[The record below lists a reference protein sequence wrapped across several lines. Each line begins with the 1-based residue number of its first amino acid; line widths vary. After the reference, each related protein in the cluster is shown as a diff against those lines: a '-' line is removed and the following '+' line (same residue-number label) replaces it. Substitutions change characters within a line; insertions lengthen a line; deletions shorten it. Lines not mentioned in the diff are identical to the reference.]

1 MDPESVDVSIPD
13 PDDVDTDWVVAGDN
27 DDNGVGDAPSDVNDA
42 DSCEEDGALDLNAN
56 SVVDGDDFGVKDG
69 ASNVEDGEN
78 FGVKDGASNVE
89 DGENFGVKDGAPNV
103 EDDGSDEVVICP
115 PSTESTSHVTKG
127 DGMTFWVTLFT
138 LGLRLR
144 SKCFL

>member
-1 MDPESVDVSIPD
+1 MDQESVDVSIPD

-78 FGVKDGASNVE
+78 FGVKDGAP
-89 DGENFGVKDGAPNV
+89 NF

-127 DGMTFWVTLFT
+127 DGMTFRVTLFT

>member
-1 MDPESVDVSIPD
+1 
-13 PDDVDTDWVVAGDN
+13 
-27 DDNGVGDAPSDVNDA
+27 
-42 DSCEEDGALDLNAN
+42 LDLNAN

-69 ASNVEDGEN
+69 APNVEDGEN

-89 DGENFGVKDGAPNV
+89 DGENFGVKDGAPNF

-127 DGMTFWVTLFT
+127 DGMTF
-138 LGLRLR
+138 
-144 SKCFL
+144 

>member
-27 DDNGVGDAPSDVNDA
+27 DDNGVGDATSDVNDA

-69 ASNVEDGEN
+69 A
-78 FGVKDGASNVE
+78 
-89 DGENFGVKDGAPNV
+89 PNV
-103 EDDGSDEVVICP
+103 EDDGSDEVVIRP

-127 DGMTFWVTLFT
+127 DGMTFRVTLFT